1 MTSDAKTVVEYLE
14 QIPEDQKTVVIKLQ
28 KIIKKN
34 LPKGFKEVMNYGM
47 IGYVVPHSIYPDGYH
62 CNPTLPLPFM
72 GLAAQKNFV
81 AFYHM
86 GIYADPKLLKWF
98 TEAYSKQV
106 LSKLD
111 MGKSCLRFK
120 KNSTVPFELIGELVQ
135 KMTTDDWIKL
145 YEKNY
150 KKTSKKV

>member
-72 GLAAQKNFV
+72 GL
-81 AFYHM
+81 
-86 GIYADPKLLKWF
+86 G
-98 TEAYSKQV
+98 
-106 LSKLD
+106 
-111 MGKSCLRFK
+111 C
-120 KNSTVPFELIGELVQ
+120 
-135 KMTTDDWIKL
+135 
-145 YEKNY
+145 
-150 KKTSKKV
+150 SKKFCSILSYGYLCGSKIAKVVHRSIQ